1 MSLLVALMAP
11 IVSCAV
17 FASPLTASPPSSP
30 VTDQPATT
38 TDSTTTDGPRSAII
52 SLRGGDILTGTLI
65 SDADPMILQHAVL
78 GQLSIPRSNITDVRL
93 VAPPI
98 AQAATKAAQK
108 AAAETTSTP
117 PPPQDPSSPFYGWK
131 GAASV
136 GLNGASGN
144 SETFYVRAGLDLNR
158 LTSASKSTANFK
170 YSYATSSGEK
180 SEDNARL
187 DLRHDWLPKGNSRWR
202 PFVQG
207 SLEYDQ
213 FQNWDLRLSA
223 NAGLGYELIKTEKLL
238 ILPRA
243 GLGFSR
249 EFGGSD
255 NKLHPEALFGLDV
268 EYAINDR
275 SKLFA
280 SSDTF
285 IRLDQAS
292 EYRIL
297 SKAGYE
303 ILIDATTGLSLRLG
317 LENRYDAAARN
328 DSKRN
333 DFTYFALVVW
343 NF

>member
-1 MSLLVALMAP
+1 MPPIAALLAP
-11 IVSCAV
+11 ILGCFVL
-17 FASPLTASPPSSP
+17 ASAQNITPDSAP
-30 VTDQPATT
+30 TT
-38 TDSTTTDGPRSAII
+38 TATPQSPRVAII
-52 SLRGGDILTGTLI
+52 SLRGGDLLTGTLI
-65 SDADPMILQHAVL
+65 SDADPMILEHPVL
-78 GQLSIPRSNITDVRL
+78 GQLSIPRSNIADVRL

-108 AAAETTSTP
+108 AAAETASTP

-144 SETFYVRAGLDLNR
+144 SETFYIRAGLDLNR

-213 FQNWDLRLSA
+213 FQDWDLRLSA
-223 NAGLGYELIKTEKLL
+223 NAGLGYELIKTDTLL

-255 NKLHPEALFGLDV
+255 NKLHPEALLGLDV
-268 EYAINDR
+268 EYTIDDR

-280 SSDTF
+280 STDTF